1 MNRIVQ
7 RQGAAP
13 PWVEIQ
19 GELETAVHTF
29 REVLKQSWT
38 RRALRTL
45 THTHPA
51 ELLPKLTLA
60 DVAGMRDREWE
71 EKERAYHETALEEV
85 NALVRKYNGL
95 APYAVRR
102 AYYMR
107 DVELERVYQE
117 AGEDILRGLEER
129 AQLALGGR
137 PKRRPGFG
145 SGDEDEVG
153 GTGGAGGPGG
163 GPLRLRD
170 MFRDMMNA
178 IRGR

>member
-19 GELETAVHTF
+19 SQLEITVSSF
-29 REVLKQSWT
+29 REVLRQSWT

-51 ELLPKLTLA
+51 ELLPRLTLT
-60 DVAGMRDREWE
+60 DVAALRDTEWE
-71 EKERAYHETALEEV
+71 EKERAYHERALEEV

-102 AYYMR
+102 AYYTR
-107 DVELERVYQE
+107 EAELERAYAE
-117 AGEDILRGLEER
+117 AVEDILRGLEER
-129 AQLALGGR
+129 AKRASGGV
-137 PKRRPGFG
+137 PTRRSSFE
-145 SGDEDEVG
+145 EDEGGGGGG
-153 GTGGAGGPGG
+153 GTDGPSG

-170 MFRDMMNA
+170 MFREMVNA